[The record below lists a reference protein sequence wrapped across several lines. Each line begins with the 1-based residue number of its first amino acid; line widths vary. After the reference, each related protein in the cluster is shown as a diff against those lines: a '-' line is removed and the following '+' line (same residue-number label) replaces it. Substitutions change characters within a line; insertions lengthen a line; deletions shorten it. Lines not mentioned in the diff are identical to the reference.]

1 MQSNTVEV
9 DNQPINFASIPVE
22 NRTSDPFTLVD
33 GRYVGHDGFVVP
45 KNFDEF
51 HERFPQY
58 VRNWVSRHADRSAP
72 REEVDDWAQDLLIH
86 LRYLPATSKHR
97 EAGKQ
102 DIVQTFDPHK
112 HHGANSARFF
122 NYINLCL
129 ANKFRSMQ
137 SARMKNPLCRPGNLS
152 LTAHWEGE
160 DREQIGDEFCFAH
173 SAYLRGRCQRQERK
187 WDASHT
193 LAEFAEFLRREDGS
207 VLPVMGAIAATTTPA
222 AAAELLGIAK
232 PEFRRLCSRLRN
244 LGRFFLNGEARLR
257 RSTKPKPQNSHA
269 YKIALCQPVQSSAA
283 WNRVELYNEVWD
295 QPLVKLSKKYGISDV
310 RLGKVCRKLKIP
322 HPPRGYWAKRA
333 VDQTVG
339 QVPLPEFKDAPVV
352 KRLIRKSK
360 PKIQRGGKIVPQKE
374 LCVNLCVNNFGKIG
388 WESGFR
394 VSEPVHEIGSTH
406 CNQRRVLVAG
416 GGFEPPTFGL

>member
-1 MQSNTVEV
+1 MQSNTVEI

-22 NRTSDPFTLVD
+22 NRMPDPFTVVD
-33 GRYVGHDGFVVP
+33 GRNVGHDGFVVP

-58 VRNWVSRHADRSAP
+58 VRNWVSRRVNRSAP
-72 REEVDDWAQDLLIH
+72 REDVEDWAQDLLIH

-97 EAGKQ
+97 KAGKQ
-102 DIVQTFDPHK
+102 DVVQTFDPQK
-112 HHGANSARFF
+112 HGGANAARFF

-129 ANKFRSMQ
+129 GNKLRSIH
-137 SARMKNPLCRPGNLS
+137 SKRMKNPICRAGNLS
-152 LTAHWEGE
+152 LGGYFDENDSGQV
-160 DREQIGDEFCFAH
+160 DDEFCHAH
-173 SAYLRGRCQRQERK
+173 SAYLRRRCQHQERQGE
-187 WDASHT
+187 ASHT
-193 LAEFAEFLRREDGS
+193 LTEFVEFLRREDAG

-232 PEFRRLCSRLRN
+232 PEFRGLQRRLRE
-244 LGRFFLNGEARLR
+244 LGQFFLKPERRRR
-257 RSTKPKPQNSHA
+257 RSAKPKSLSNSRETSA
-269 YKIALCQPVQSSAA
+269 TDPVHSCPA
-283 WNRVELYNEVWD
+283 WNRVELYSEVWD
-295 QPLVKLSKKYGISDV
+295 QPLVKLSRKYGISDV
-310 RLGKVCRKLKIP
+310 RLGRVCRKLQIP
-322 HPPRGYWAKRA
+322 HPGRGYWAKRA
-333 VDQTVG
+333 VGQTVER
-339 QVPLPEFKDAPVV
+339 VPLPEFKDAPVV

-406 CNQRRVLVAG
+406 
-416 GGFEPPTFGL
+416 